1 MFRRNNLTALALTV
15 CLFGGPVVGQAAAD
29 TVPVAQKGS
38 TAASKTSF
46 PSVRSQIVANA
57 NRALTKPTKYRTS
70 KKGSVRLSKPK
81 SGSNYLGG
89 KNLNEYNN
97 FNGDP
102 WCGYFAAAMWGKRG
116 VPSSYA
122 SSQAWRGLGS
132 RYHAYNVNRLPQP
145 GDVLVWTNKGDRAHG
160 HVGVVV
166 GVKGRTVT
174 TIEGN
179 TGAGDDSVTRKVYNW
194 GNRGPAL
201 PGKTFRGSASP
212 R

>member
-15 CLFGGPVVGQAAAD
+15 FLVGGLTAGQATAD
-29 TVPVAQKGS
+29 TVPVGRKAS
-38 TAASKTSF
+38 TSASKTSL

-57 NRALTKPTKYRTS
+57 NRALTTPTKYKAS
-70 KKGSVRLSKPK
+70 KNGPVRVSTPK

-89 KNLNEYNN
+89 RNLNVYNN
-97 FNGDP
+97 YNGDP

-116 VPSSYA
+116 VPGNYA

-145 GDVLVWTNKGDRAHG
+145 GDVLVWTNNGDRAHG

-166 GVKGRTVT
+166 GVKGRTIT
-174 TIEGN
+174 TVEGN

-194 GNRGPAL
+194 GKRGPAL
-201 PGKTFRGSASP
+201 PGKAFRGSASP